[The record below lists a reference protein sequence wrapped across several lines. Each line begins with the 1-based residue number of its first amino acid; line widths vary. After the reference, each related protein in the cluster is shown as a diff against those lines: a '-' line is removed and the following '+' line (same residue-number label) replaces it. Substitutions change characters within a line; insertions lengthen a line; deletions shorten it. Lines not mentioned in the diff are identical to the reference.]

1 MLFRCSGSLQCHLWA
16 GDDTNCY
23 GQCPVW
29 GERDKTSWLYLS
41 ECQKSPKLFSQWRC
55 WCPLPAMWVLLCIHH
70 VYFNG
75 CMVKM
80 HYVFPAAA
88 PRRIRIIAQ
97 SSTTLNISWA
107 APVGAQRYILGYN
120 ISCLGSG
127 ISWSNQTA
135 DNMTFSTIV
144 TGLHPYTRYFCCVS
158 AITST
163 AEGARA
169 CMSPRT
175 PESGR

>member
-1 MLFRCSGSLQCHLWA
+1 MGSVQCGGRETRLAGCTYQNARNLRSCSHSEDAGVHCLQCEY
-16 GDDTNCY
+16 CY
-23 GQCPVW
+23 AYTMCTLMGA
-29 GERDKTSWLYLS
+29 
-41 ECQKSPKLFSQWRC
+41 
-55 WCPLPAMWVLLCIHH
+55 WC
-70 VYFNG
+70 
-75 CMVKM
+75 KM

-107 APVGAQRYILGYN
+107 APVGAQRYILRYN